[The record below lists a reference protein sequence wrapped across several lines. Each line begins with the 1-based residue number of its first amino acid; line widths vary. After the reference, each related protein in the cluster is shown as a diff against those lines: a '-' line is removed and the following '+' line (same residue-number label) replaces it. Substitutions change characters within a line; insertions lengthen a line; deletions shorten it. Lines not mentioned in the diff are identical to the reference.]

1 MEHTKIRSILILSH
15 FETVKEDTSPENLR
29 KFLESDDPALVQMG
43 LSMAKGS
50 GVPEDLLPTILK
62 LYMWNDDKTVRAV
75 AKSVFNN
82 CAPENLKEIIK
93 NNWKP
98 SYRTLSVRSPKKGS
112 TYFKEKTGL
121 AKIIPELINEFQSK
135 DYTVIALYPYTQI
148 LKSEP
153 PYAYDLLR
161 SIQAAAEALG
171 ELGELTRSNNLS
183 SLVAPV
189 AVEPLIEALELHN
202 NNFVEESIVISLGN
216 IQDKRAVEPLIKSLD
231 SNQRNW
237 KMAALALGK
246 IRDIRAIK
254 PLREKLQQE
263 FSFRKTPSWQMMKTK
278 LTMIEPI
285 IESLRK
291 FGIPGIEA
299 IAAAGHSDFLTLL
312 EIKKLLREKNL
323 PISGTKS
330 ELIER
335 LKE

>member
-1 MEHTKIRSILILSH
+1 MT
-15 FETVKEDTSPENLR
+15 EDTSSENLR
-29 KFLESDDPALVQMG
+29 KFLESDDPAMVRMG
-43 LSMAKGS
+43 LSLAKGS
-50 GVPEDLLPTILK
+50 GVPKELLPTILK
-62 LYMWNDDKTVRAV
+62 FYMWNDDKIIRAA

-98 SYRTLSVRSPKKGS
+98 SYRTLAVRSQKKGS
-112 TYFKEKTGL
+112 TYFNQKTGL
-121 AKIIPELINEFQSK
+121 AKIIPELINEFKSK
-135 DYTVIALYPYTQI
+135 DYTVVTLYPYLKI

-153 PYAYDLLR
+153 PYIYDLQL

-171 ELGELTRSNNLS
+171 ELGELSRSNSLS
-183 SLVAPV
+183 SFVAPV
-189 AVEPLIEALELHN
+189 VAEPLIEALKLHN
-202 NNFVEESIVISLGN
+202 NHSLSFIKVEETIVISLGN
-216 IQDKRAVEPLIKSLD
+216 IRDKRAVEPLIKLLD
-231 SNQRNW
+231 SNHRNW

-254 PLREKLQQE
+254 PLRKKLQQAYDSLDFNSQE
-263 FSFRKTPSWQMMKTK
+263 
-278 LTMIEPI
+278 LI

-299 IAAAGHSDFLTLL
+299 IVEAGGANFLTLV
-312 EIKKLLREKNL
+312 EIKKLLREKKL
-323 PISGTKS
+323 TTSGTKS

>member
-1 MEHTKIRSILILSH
+1 MTKN
-15 FETVKEDTSPENLR
+15 ENSPENLR
-29 KFLESDDPALVQMG
+29 KFLESDDPALVRMG

-50 GVPEDLLPTILK
+50 GVPDELLTTILG
-62 LYMWNDDKTVRAV
+62 LYMWNDDKGVRGA
-75 AKSVFNN
+75 AKSVFNKY
-82 CAPENLKEIIK
+82 APAEIRAKVKE
-93 NNWKP
+93 NWKT
-98 SYRTLSVRSPKKGS
+98 SYRTLSVRSQKKGS
-112 TYFKEKTGL
+112 VYFSEKTGL
-121 AKIIPELINEFQSK
+121 AKIIPELINEFKSK

-153 PYAYDLLR
+153 PYAYDLQL

-171 ELGELTRSNNLS
+171 ELGERSNNLS

-189 AVEPLIEALELHN
+189 AIEPLIEALEQHN
-202 NNFVEESIVISLGN
+202 NDFVVENIVISLGN
-216 IQDKRAVEPLIKSLD
+216 IRDKRAVEPLIKLLD

-254 PLREKLQQE
+254 PLRKKLQQE
-263 FSFRKTPSWQMMKTK
+263 FSFQKTPSWQMMKTK

-291 FGIPGIEA
+291 FGNPGIKTIVEA
-299 IAAAGHSDFLTLL
+299 GGANFLTLV

-323 PISGTKS
+323 SVSGTKS